1 VHGAVGNM
9 GATALTWRSDS
20 SAIEATRSHTLVM
33 SFSGRYPNGR
43 RAPAVHI
50 GASFDSMNAG
60 AFTAFSSD
68 LVRGGKDIRS
78 GQVMN

>member
-1 VHGAVGNM
+1 M

-33 SFSGRYPNGR
+33 SFSGRCPNGR

-50 GASFDSMNAG
+50 GALFDSMNAG

-68 LVRGGKDIRS
+68 LGIGGKDIRS